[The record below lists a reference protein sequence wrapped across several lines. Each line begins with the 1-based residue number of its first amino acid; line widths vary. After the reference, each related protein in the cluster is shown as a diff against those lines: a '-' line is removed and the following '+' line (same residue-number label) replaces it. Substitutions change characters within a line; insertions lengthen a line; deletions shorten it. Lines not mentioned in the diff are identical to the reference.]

1 MRWLIKTGVRV
12 LTCYIMMS
20 CNLLVQ
26 GPEFEEEAEE
36 EEESYVEQ
44 TPYPPRGAAVD
55 VEAVAEEGDGTR
67 SSDGEDEDEQDTEEY
82 EDEEEEDDVVYL
94 VRCNTFFTMN

>member
-1 MRWLIKTGVRV
+1 MTLKCGGLLRQVFVYKHV
-12 LTCYIMMS
+12 MMS
-20 CNLLVQ
+20 STVQ

-55 VEAVAEEGDGTR
+55 VEAVAEEGDETR

-94 VRCNTFFTMN
+94 VRFNFCFSQ